1 MARSTAAARNTVV
14 VTLPLV
20 FEHGV
25 DIVDVVLDGDDAVIR
40 LSEKLDPVNVFTLFE
55 LLD

>member
-1 MARSTAAARNTVV
+1 MARSTAAARDTIV
-14 VTLPLV
+14 VTLPVV

-25 DIVDVVLDGDDAVIR
+25 DIVDIVLDGDDAVVR
-40 LSEKLDPVNVFTLFE
+40 FTEQFEPVNVFTFFK